1 MFDFQLV
8 HTLLAA
14 RASDFTMTIFQA
26 VIFGI
31 VQGVTE
37 FLPVSST
44 AHLILLPWFLGW
56 PDPGLSF
63 DVALHLG
70 TLVAL
75 VIYFWKDWLALLTKP
90 RMIVFI
96 IVATIPGAL
105 AGVLF
110 ENQVENALRSPKI
123 IALMLSLMALVLVVA
138 ELKGRRKKDLDQI
151 SWRDALT
158 VGFAQAFALVPG
170 VSRSGSTITAGLF
183 VGMKRE
189 TAARFSFY
197 LSAPIIAGAVAKK
210 MLDIF
215 KAGIPSDQV
224 SAFVIGIAVSGIVG
238 YLSIAFLLRLSSN
251 TQHFLVCLLQNCT
264 SYCGVSRFLVWIS
277 LESPVD
283 GRTNLVTLRRP
294 FRTSPD

>member
-1 MFDFQLV
+1 
-8 HTLLAA
+8 
-14 RASDFTMTIFQA
+14 MTIFQA
-26 VIFGI
+26 VIFGV
-31 VQGVTE
+31 VQGITE

-44 AHLILLPWFLGW
+44 AHLILLPWFFGW

-75 VIYFWKDWLALLTKP
+75 VIYFWKEWLALLAKP

-96 IVATIPGAL
+96 IVATIPGAV

-110 ENQVENALRSPKI
+110 ESQVENAVRSPKI

-138 ELKGRRKKDLDQI
+138 EMKGRRKKDLDQI
-151 SWRDALT
+151 SWRDAIT
-158 VGFAQAFALVPG
+158 VGFAQAVALVPG

-183 VGMKRE
+183 VGLKRE

-215 KAGIPSDQV
+215 RAGIPADQV
-224 SAFVIGIAVSGIVG
+224 SAFVVGIAASGIVG
-238 YLSIAFLLRLSSN
+238 YLSISFLLGYLKTHN
-251 TQHFLVCLLQNCT
+251 TFLFVYYRIALAI
-264 SYCGVSRFLVWIS
+264 VVFLAFWF
-277 LESPVD
+277 
-283 GRTNLVTLRRP
+283 G
-294 FRTSPD
+294 FR

>member
-1 MFDFQLV
+1 
-8 HTLLAA
+8 
-14 RASDFTMTIFQA
+14 MTIFQA

-75 VIYFWKDWLALLTKP
+75 VIYFWKDWLALLAKP
-90 RMIVFI
+90 GMVVFI
-96 IVATIPGAL
+96 IAATIPGAL

-238 YLSIAFLLRLSSN
+238 YLSIAFLLGYLKTHN
-251 TQHFLVCLLQNCT
+251 TFLFVYYRIALAI
-264 SYCGVSRFLVWIS
+264 VVFLAFWF
-277 LESPVD
+277 
-283 GRTNLVTLRRP
+283 G
-294 FRTSPD
+294 FR